1 MGFEEDRKGFF
12 GFSVGFEGPHSE
24 MIISLLKFGLS
35 NCREEMTILDMCTVS
50 YPMILWAIPPFLVSC
65 RQAVVLI
72 DRRIYHVEIH

>member
-50 YPMILWAIPPFLVSC
+50 YPMIL
-65 RQAVVLI
+65 
-72 DRRIYHVEIH
+72 